1 MELKYADKEKQL
13 LRANKVLLL
22 GYVTYFLFI
31 AVTMISFCAIGIRS
45 VQMTSSIC
53 GIILVSLLVLS
64 VIYKKLKES
73 TKLKYVAL
81 IFLLIVSFFVG
92 ISFNQGFMQMLGG
105 LPFILCLPF
114 HDKKYLRISSIT
126 YSGVELFITVYKIT
140 GQVNLEGNSP
150 ANQILVFIV
159 MVLFFELLLRVNHVL
174 TQFNSDTILQVEADK
189 DNIQAMM
196 NDIMSVSKEVVAG
209 TANAMNMVNEL
220 NNSTNLV
227 KEAMKDIS
235 DSTLST
241 AESIQTQTNMTA
253 DIQASI
259 DQTLTSSQRIVEV
272 ANNSGK
278 LNDLS
283 LQFVA
288 NLKDQSNVISE
299 TNADVA
305 SAMTELKARTDEVK
319 SIADT
324 IFSIS
329 SQTNLLALNASIES
343 ARAGEAGRGFAVVA
357 DEIRQLAVRT
367 RVETERITNIFDELS
382 QNAEDASHAVQKSI
396 DATSTQDE
404 LIAQTSETIQEMN
417 QDVNQLITEIHSID
431 EMLANLASANNQIVD
446 NISNLSATT
455 EEVTASSSQAA
466 ELSIINMENAD
477 KTKNQ
482 LTKVIEVSHKLDKY
496 QVE

>member
-1 MELKYADKEKQL
+1 
-13 LRANKVLLL
+13 
-22 GYVTYFLFI
+22 
-31 AVTMISFCAIGIRS
+31 
-45 VQMTSSIC
+45 
-53 GIILVSLLVLS
+53 
-64 VIYKKLKES
+64 
-73 TKLKYVAL
+73 
-81 IFLLIVSFFVG
+81 
-92 ISFNQGFMQMLGG
+92 
-105 LPFILCLPF
+105 
-114 HDKKYLRISSIT
+114 
-126 YSGVELFITVYKIT
+126 
-140 GQVNLEGNSP
+140 
-150 ANQILVFIV
+150 

>member
-1 MELKYADKEKQL
+1 MEFKYASKEEQL
-13 LRANKVLLL
+13 LRANRLMLL
-22 GYVTYFLFI
+22 GYIAYFVFI
-31 AVTMISFCAIGIRS
+31 ALTMISFCVMGIRS
-45 VQMTSSIC
+45 VNMTIAIC
-53 GIILVSLLVLS
+53 GIILVSALILI
-64 VIYKKLKES
+64 VIYKSLKAS
-73 TKLKYVAL
+73 TKLRYLAL
-81 IFLLIVSFFVG
+81 LFLVVISFFVG
-92 ISFNQGFMQMLGG
+92 ISFNQGFMQLLGV
-105 LPFILCLPF
+105 LPFIFCLPF
-114 HDKKYLRISSIT
+114 HDRKFLLIANSCYG
-126 YSGVELFITVYKIT
+126 GVELFITVYKIT
-140 GQVNLEGNSP
+140 AKVNLEGDSP
-150 ANQILVFIV
+150 INQILAFVVI
-159 MVLFFELLLRVNHVL
+159 LLLFELLNRVNKVL
-174 TQFNSDTILQVEADK
+174 TQFNNDTIIQVKTEK
-189 DNIQAMM
+189 ENIQVMM

-209 TANAMNMVNEL
+209 TANAMNMVNDL
-220 NNSTNLV
+220 NNSTSLV
-227 KEAMKDIS
+227 KAAMKDIS

-253 DIQASI
+253 DIQSSI
-259 DQTLTSSQRIVEV
+259 DQTISSSQRIVEV

-305 SAMTELKARTDEVK
+305 SAMAELKARTDEVK

-329 SQTNLLALNASIES
+329 NQTNLLALNASIES

-357 DEIRQLAVRT
+357 DEIRQLAERT
-367 RVETERITNIFDELS
+367 REETERISNIFDELS
-382 QNAEDASHAVQKSI
+382 QNAEDASQAVQKSI

-404 LIAQTSETIQEMN
+404 IISQTSETIQEMN
-417 QDVNQLITEIHSID
+417 QDVNQLISEIHSVD

-466 ELSIINMENAD
+466 ELSVTNMENAD
-477 KTKNQ
+477 KAKNQ

-496 QVE
+496 KVE